1 MTIADTQIA
10 GISQTRRRDG
20 AVRGRVT
27 VITILLLV
35 VSLAA
40 SAATLWWP
48 RVLTGPAAMNGSA
61 RGTALVVLL
70 IALPITS
77 VAVVL
82 SRRGARGA
90 GAVWLGG
97 VAYLGYNAGLFLF
110 ATPYNRAFLLY
121 VAMLGLAVWTFGGL
135 LTAVRARG
143 DWLPG
148 WIGRLTAG
156 YLWLVTALT
165 AAIWMRGILPS
176 ITAERPAA
184 VTDGL
189 GVATNPVYIQDL
201 ALGLP
206 AAAVTAVLLW
216 RRRPG
221 SGSLT
226 IAVLTYWAIESVSIA
241 VDQWFAVAADPGTNI
256 ASATVVPVFAV
267 LTVIDVVV
275 LAAAVYRLQVPPGR
289 VHLAGRQ
296 TATAS
301 SASLPIEG

>member
-1 MTIADTQIA
+1 
-10 GISQTRRRDG
+10 
-20 AVRGRVT
+20 
-27 VITILLLV
+27 
-35 VSLAA
+35 
-40 SAATLWWP
+40 
-48 RVLTGPAAMNGSA
+48 MNGSA

-275 LAAAVYRLQVPPGR
+275 LAAAVYRLQVPPGG

>member
-1 MTIADTQIA
+1 MTIADTQVA
-10 GISQTRRRDG
+10 GPAETGRRDG
-20 AVRGRVT
+20 IAPGWVT
-27 VITILLLV
+27 VTTMLLSMVSV
-35 VSLAA
+35 VAA
-40 SAATLWWP
+40 ATTLWWP
-48 RVLTGPAAMNGSA
+48 GLLTGPAAMNGSA

-70 IALPITS
+70 IAVPVAV

-82 SRRGARGA
+82 ARRGARGSH
-90 GAVWLGG
+90 AVWLGA

-121 VAMLGLAVWTFGGL
+121 VAMLGLAVWNFGGL
-135 LTAVRARG
+135 LSIVRG
-143 DWLPG
+143 HSDWLPG
-148 WIGRLTAG
+148 WMGRLTAG
-156 YLWLVTALT
+156 YLWLVTAFT
-165 AAIWMRGILPS
+165 AALWMRGILPS

-226 IAVLTYWAIESVSIA
+226 TAVLTYWAIESVSIA
-241 VDQWFAVAADPGTNI
+241 VDQWFAVAADPATTV
-256 ASATVVPVFAV
+256 ASAAVVPVFAV

-275 LAAAVYRLQVPPGR
+275 LAGVVIRLQ
-289 VHLAGRQ
+289 
-296 TATAS
+296 
-301 SASLPIEG
+301 LPQGEGLVR